1 MQKILEE
8 DKPTIEEK
16 TLVCLQLTK
25 REYAM
30 EKSLES
36 KIIKH
41 ENMLCVSNNG
51 ERTTRIFP
59 VLKRDS

>member
-30 EKSLES
+30 EKSLKS

-41 ENMLCVSNNG
+41 ENML
-51 ERTTRIFP
+51 
-59 VLKRDS
+59 